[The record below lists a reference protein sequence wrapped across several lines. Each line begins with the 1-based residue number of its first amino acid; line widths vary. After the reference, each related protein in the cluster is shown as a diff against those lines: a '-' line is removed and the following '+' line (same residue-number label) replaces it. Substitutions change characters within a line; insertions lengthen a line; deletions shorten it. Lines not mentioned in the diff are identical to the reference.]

1 MSRTR
6 RRMTPNY
13 IPDWDTPKD
22 KKKWFKPTKEF
33 KKIRKAIRK
42 AKERAAVRNAVAE
55 KTEAI
60 PEFPKTDMWE
70 FN

>member
-1 MSRTR
+1 MSRTKR
-6 RRMTPNY
+6 RVTPNP
-13 IPDWDTPKD
+13 ILDLETSKD

-55 KTEAI
+55 KTEVI
-60 PEFPKTDMWE
+60 PEFPKTDVWE
-70 FN
+70 WN